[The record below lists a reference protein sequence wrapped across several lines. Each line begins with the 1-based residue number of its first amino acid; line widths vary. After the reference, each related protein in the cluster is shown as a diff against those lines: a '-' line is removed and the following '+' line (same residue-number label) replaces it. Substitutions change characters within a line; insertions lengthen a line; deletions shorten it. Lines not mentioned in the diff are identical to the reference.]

1 MSLAKIW
8 HNRIIAGTRTFD
20 EVPQAWRA
28 QVKVLF
34 KADVVNGIISE
45 EEYAEIVGEPYE
57 V

>member
-1 MSLAKIW
+1 MAKIW